1 MLENKNMDTI
11 SKLRKSFDKQ
21 DMFKSICSFPYQIK
35 ESFDIEMSCYNKNT
49 ENFQVIS
56 KDISSVIICGMG
68 GSAIGGEFARI
79 TLIENGRVPIVIN
92 RSNIIP
98 DWIDDKTLVVIL
110 SYSGNTYETI
120 DAYNKVRQR
129 TTKIIAISSK
139 GGLLDQYCLKN
150 NHIRIDI
157 PPGFQP
163 RCALGYISSTT
174 ILLLMRLNLIKNYQE
189 IKKQLKL
196 VPKAL
201 KSMNLDKAM
210 SLANYLNNTTPIIY
224 GRENY
229 SSVVALRFKNQ
240 LQENSKMMA
249 FSNNYPEINH
259 NEIVGL
265 NANSDNFT
273 ILWLEDSFLSE
284 NSKIDKSISA
294 ANEIIDQSGIPRHSL
309 LLNDLGQQHNCDSNS
324 KSSKSYKLLALYE
337 SIYFLDWVSYYL
349 ALLNNVNPSSI
360 KNIEHI
366 KKRIS

>member
-1 MLENKNMDTI
+1 MLKNKDINTI
-11 SKLRKSFDKQ
+11 SKLRKSFDKK
-21 DMFKSICSFPYQIK
+21 DMFGLIHSFPYQIK
-35 ESFDIEMSCYNKNT
+35 ESFDIEMSCYNKNI
-49 ENFQVIS
+49 ENFQVVS
-56 KDISSVIICGMG
+56 QNISSVIICGMG

-79 TLIENGRVPIVIN
+79 ALMESGRVPIIIN

-98 DWIDDKTLVVIL
+98 DWVNDKTLVIIL

-120 DAYNKVRQR
+120 DAYNKAKLR
-129 TTKIIAISSK
+129 TTKIITISST
-139 GGLLDQYCLKN
+139 GGLLDKYCSEN

-157 PPGFQP
+157 PSGFQP
-163 RCALGYISSTT
+163 RCALGYISSMT
-174 ILLLMRLNLIKNYQE
+174 ILLLMRLNLIENYKE

-196 VPKAL
+196 VPESL
-201 KSMNLDKAM
+201 KSMNLDEAV
-210 SLANYLNNTTPIIY
+210 SLADYLNNTTPIIY

-265 NANSDNFT
+265 NTNGNNFA
-273 ILWLEDSFLSE
+273 ILWLQDSFSSD
-284 NSKIDKSISA
+284 NSKVGKSISA
-294 ANEIIDQSGIPRHSL
+294 ANEIIDQLGITRHSL
-309 LLNDLGQQHNCDSNS
+309 FLNNLGQQNNYDENP
-324 KSSKSYKLLALYE
+324 KTSKSYKLSALYE

-349 ALLNNVNPSSI
+349 ALLNNVDPSSI